1 MKYASLSEKHL
12 IYKTT
17 GQRDVGQE
25 IRGQKKKKKTRW
37 RLSSNYKKV
46 LNRIDIK

>member
-25 IRGQKKKKKTRW
+25 IRGQKKTRW

>member
-25 IRGQKKKKKTRW
+25 IRGQKKKKTRW